1 MADVKYRSMMNSS
14 DAIIWHIERD
24 PKMRSTIMG
33 VWELDSVP
41 TPERMRESLDRMVA
55 AIPRLHQRVES
66 GRPRPRWIDVHNIDL
81 DQHYSTHVFG
91 GHATPDDALV
101 FAQDWV
107 REPFD
112 RTRPLW
118 RLGLLTG
125 FADGKAAIVIKVH
138 HAIAD
143 GIGMVLMLAAF
154 TDLEPNPIERFELD
168 QPTHESRRSK
178 WSSYRRGL
186 YRLGRAAKVVIR
198 QPSAT
203 ITSARRTLISA
214 ARVVMPNRTPLSS
227 LMTKRSGELCLHSR
241 AIPIAAVKAAG
252 RASGVSLNDVFVGIV
267 TDAVGRYHD
276 VCGAPC
282 ERLRIHMPVNIRNER
297 TATLAGNQFVPA
309 RLALRVPRRGALGGL
324 ASVRDQLEH
333 LRAEPGLPH
342 INTISAAIQ
351 RLGVPA
357 ARWIIG
363 GMMKGVDVLAS
374 NVPGP
379 NFPLY
384 LAGARVND
392 FVAFGPPAGAALNI
406 TLFSYQSTVY
416 LGVTTD
422 SGAIADRHAFLAC
435 LDNAI
440 EATVGS
446 APIQEH
452 TVASA

>member
-1 MADVKYRSMMNSS
+1 MMNSS

-41 TPERMRESLDRMVA
+41 TAERMRESLDRMVA
-55 AIPRLHQRVES
+55 AIPRLHQRVEA
-66 GRPRPRWIDVHNIDL
+66 GRPRPRWVEVDDL
-81 DQHYSTHVFG
+81 DIDRHYSTHAYS

-154 TDLEPNPIERFELD
+154 TDLEPNPVERFELD
-168 QPTHESRRSK
+168 PPTHESRRSK
-178 WSSYRRGL
+178 WSSFRRGL
-186 YRLGRAAKVVIR
+186 YRLARTVGAAVR

-203 ITSARRTLISA
+203 ITNAARTLVSA
-214 ARVVMPNRTPLSS
+214 TRVVMPNRTPLSP

-241 AIPIAAVKAAG
+241 SIPLRAVKDAG
-252 RASGVSLNDVFVGIV
+252 RAAGVSLNDVFVGIV

-276 VCGAPC
+276 ATGVPC

-309 RLALRVPRRGALGGL
+309 RLALRVPKRGVLGGL
-324 ASVRDQLEH
+324 ASVRDQLEQ

-342 INTISAAIQ
+342 INAISAAIQ

-384 LAGARVND
+384 LAGARVNH
-392 FVAFGPPAGAALNI
+392 FVAFGPPAGAALNV
-406 TLFSYQSTVY
+406 TLFSYQQTVY
-416 LGVTTD
+416 LGVSTD
-422 SGAIADRHAFLAC
+422 SGAITDRHAFLAC

-440 EATVGS
+440 EAAVGS

-452 TVASA
+452 ASATA